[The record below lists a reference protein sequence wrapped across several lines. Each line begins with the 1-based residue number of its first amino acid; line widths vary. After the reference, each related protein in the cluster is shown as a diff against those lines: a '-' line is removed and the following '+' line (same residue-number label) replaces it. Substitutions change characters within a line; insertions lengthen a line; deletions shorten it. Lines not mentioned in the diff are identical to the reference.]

1 MAGEVVDAFGFDLTP
16 VYARRGEWAERLIE
30 MKQAQEARKRAFDE
44 ITIARRAAEEAL
56 RALAEHYPDLDRSD
70 LEEQVKGLKARTP
83 VRSTKAMPHAILDEW
98 TALRMACE
106 QAFLK
111 AGNGGK
117 TAVTLITTTDLLV
130 SLVTKAFRRKL
141 RRFVKPNKPRSTYH
155 RN

>member
-1 MAGEVVDAFGFDLTP
+1 MAGELVDAFGFDLTP

-83 VRSTKAMPHAILDEW
+83 VRSTKAMP
-98 TALRMACE
+98 
-106 QAFLK
+106 Q
-111 AGNGGK
+111 
-117 TAVTLITTTDLLV
+117 
-130 SLVTKAFRRKL
+130 
-141 RRFVKPNKPRSTYH
+141 RSSMSGQP
-155 RN
+155 